1 MDNQTHVTPRNP
13 GQVLRQRWISAF
25 SRTQT
30 QRLKSLLEDVDT
42 GVAFH
47 PLRPAEVGLVMV
59 RARAGGTGQKFNMGE
74 MTVTRCAVRSANGPV
89 GHGYVAGRNSRHAE
103 IAARL
108 DAIFQDMPAEHVRPI
123 VDALESDVSERQ
135 RARQQKSAP
144 TRVEF
149 FTMVRGDD

>member
-1 MDNQTHVTPRNP
+1 MDNHTQSPALKP
-13 GQVLRQRWISAF
+13 DQVLRQRWISAF

-30 QRLKSLLEDVDT
+30 QRLKALLEDVDT
-42 GVAFH
+42 GVAFN

-74 MTVTRCAVRSANGPV
+74 MTVTRCAVRNANGSV

-108 DAIFQDMPAEHVRPI
+108 DAIFQDMPAEQAGPI
-123 VDALESDVSERQ
+123 IDALESAVLERQ